1 MTPERGCID
10 DDSRVETETI
20 KFITARQHS
29 GAGIS
34 RDPCHTWSS
43 HPFRW
48 IAGEVVEGTGRG
60 EFPAKQK
67 PKKAMITYRVDYC
80 RRR

>member
-1 MTPERGCID
+1 
-10 DDSRVETETI
+10 
-20 KFITARQHS
+20 
-29 GAGIS
+29 
-34 RDPCHTWSS
+34 
-43 HPFRW
+43 
-48 IAGEVVEGTGRG
+48 VVEGTGRG